1 MNAQKHI
8 SIMKSKAVFQNI
20 VAALLG
26 AGALLVAGCGG
37 EDAGTASA
45 PPVRGEPIQVAE
57 VRGEPIEAPVEQ
69 PAEKESPAETKTRE
83 ETESTENAAASA
95 EAAAESLVNKT
106 MEMVKATV
114 APAET
119 AVASVAAEGAAK
131 APAETDNAP
140 APKAETAAAPVEGPA
155 LPPMPESAPKT
166 EAAETTVAAKPA
178 ETEAAK
184 PKPATVAK
192 PEVVKSGGQE
202 YAQVTFDQLASFE
215 YEMPDEFSEVDAPSD
230 DASQEA
236 EPNEGAEP
244 PAAKTKEDK
253 DQIPANVRKFNN
265 TRVALEGFMLPLKV
279 EDSLVTEMLIMR
291 DQSMCCFGSV
301 PKINEWVSIRM
312 TGKGVKPVMD
322 EPVTIYG
329 KLKVGEIRENGY
341 LVGIYEM
348 DGDRMGA
355 RIDF

>member
-1 MNAQKHI
+1 MRIKVVFRNA
-8 SIMKSKAVFQNI
+8 
-20 VAALLG
+20 AASLLG

-37 EDAGTASA
+37 EDTSSASA

-57 VRGEPIEAPVEQ
+57 VRGEPMEASVEQ
-69 PAEKESPAETKTRE
+69 PAETKAAVESGSAKPAEAAPE
-83 ETESTENAAASA
+83 AAAAS
-95 EAAAESLVNKT
+95 LVEKT
-106 MEMVKATV
+106 MEAVKVAV
-114 APAET
+114 APAEAGGA
-119 AVASVAAEGAAK
+119 AVAVAEQ
-131 APAETDNAP
+131 PASTGGEVAP
-140 APKAETAAAPVEGPA
+140 APETVAGPVEGPA
-155 LPPMPESAPKT
+155 LPPKPTAEPNP

-178 ETEAAK
+178 GTAVAK
-184 PKPATVAK
+184 PAAAAK
-192 PEVVKSGGQE
+192 PEVIKSGGQE
-202 YAQVTFDQLASFE
+202 YSQVTFDQLASFE
-215 YEMPDEFSEVDAPSD
+215 YEMPDEFSEVDAPSEG
-230 DASQEA
+230 ATEEA
-236 EPNEGAEP
+236 EPNENAEAP
-244 PAAKTKEDK
+244 VAKTTEEK
-253 DQIPANVRKFNN
+253 DQIPASVRKFNN

>member
-1 MNAQKHI
+1 MNAQKGI
-8 SIMKSKAVFQNI
+8 FIMRIKAVFRN
-20 VAALLG
+20 AAASLLG
-26 AGALLVAGCGG
+26 AGALIVAGCGG
-37 EDAGTASA
+37 EDTSSAPA

-57 VRGEPIEAPVEQ
+57 VRGEPIEASVEQ
-69 PAEKESPAETKTRE
+69 PAEIKAAVESGSAEPAEAAPE
-83 ETESTENAAASA
+83 AAAAS
-95 EAAAESLVNKT
+95 LVEKT
-106 MEMVKATV
+106 MEAVKVAV
-114 APAET
+114 APAEA
-119 AVASVAAEGAAK
+119 AVVAVSAEEQSASTAAEV
-131 APAETDNAP
+131 APASETVAG
-140 APKAETAAAPVEGPA
+140 PVEGPA
-155 LPPMPESAPKT
+155 LPPKPATESNT
-166 EAAETTVAAKPA
+166 EASETTGAAKPA
-178 ETEAAK
+178 ETAAAK
-184 PKPATVAK
+184 PAATAK
-192 PEVVKSGGQE
+192 PEVIKSGGQE
-202 YAQVTFDQLASFE
+202 YSQVTFDQLASFE
-215 YEMPDEFSEVDAPSD
+215 YEMPDEFSEVDAPSE
-230 DASQEA
+230 DASEEA
-236 EPNEGAEP
+236 EPNETTEA
-244 PAAKTKEDK
+244 PAAKTATEEK